1 LKKFTRF
8 FRILLI
14 VFLSCVVLGV
24 LYLFTTP
31 WGYKTREFAASI
43 ILSSQHRDLAKFTLL
58 DDIVLKKIAA
68 DIDTPKYVNVK
79 PPNDSFATI
88 VDRGSTD
95 EESPSFTTSFSK
107 EDLIVSI
114 DDVEKSYGDHYFKG
128 KLLTVSN
135 PLNVKISTSKGS
147 QGRGFGEQLP
157 IIAKREGAIAATNA
171 NGFYDPNGVG
181 NGGTAIGTII
191 EDGVVKNTPGSTTKS
206 DYVAGFTANGFLI
219 TGKYSIEDLQ
229 YFHVKQAASFR
240 PQLIANGQKMITEGD
255 GGWGYGPRTIIA
267 QKKDGTVFLLVID
280 GRQSHSI
287 GASLKDLQDYLYDK
301 GAINAMAMD
310 GGSSS
315 AMYFNGKVVTSPS
328 SVGHVPRYLPNA
340 WVVVPKEGQKVA
352 VYKNGERIS

>member
-1 LKKFTRF
+1 MRKFVRF
-8 FRILLI
+8 LRILCIL
-14 VFLSCVVLGV
+14 FLSCLILG
-24 LYLFTTP
+24 LLFLFTTP
-31 WGYKTREFAASI
+31 WGYKTRELAATM
-43 ILSSQHRDLAKFTLL
+43 ILSSQHRNLAKYTLL

-68 DIDTPKYVNVK
+68 DIDSPKYVNVK
-79 PPNDSFATI
+79 PPTDGSATI
-88 VDRGSTD
+88 VNQTSSDNNSN
-95 EESPSFTTSFSK
+95 SFSTSFSK
-107 EDLIVSI
+107 EDLVVSI
-114 DDVEKSYGDHYFKG
+114 DDVEKTYSDHYFKG
-128 KLLTVSN
+128 KLLTISN
-135 PLNVKISTSKGS
+135 PLNVKISSSKGS

-191 EDGVVKNTPGSTTKS
+191 EDGVVKNTPGSNTKA
-206 DYVAGFTANGFLI
+206 DYVAGFTNTGFLV
-219 TGKYSIEDLQ
+219 TGKYSVEDLQ
-229 YFHVKQAASFR
+229 YFNVKQAASFR

-267 QKKDGTVFLLVID
+267 QKKDGTVFLLVVD

-340 WVVVPKEGQKVA
+340 WVVVPKEGQKFA